1 MGFPFISDK
10 PDACKLQYSSGTLN
24 YDKFMDRCC
33 ICLHPLKCNLT
44 LILCR
49 KPVLSNLPSQEQ
61 VCFNETKEIKTAVEK
76 IECRIETE
84 RECQENVVNKCKEVY
99 SDIQCEK
106 VSFLRT
112 YLIQFL
118 LLDSLFLILIN

>member
-1 MGFPFISDK
+1 M
-10 PDACKLQYSSGTLN
+10 
-24 YDKFMDRCC
+24 
-33 ICLHPLKCNLT
+33 KCNLT

-49 KPVLSNLPSQEQ
+49 KPELSNLPSQEQ

-106 VSFLRT
+106 VSLLGT

-118 LLDSLFLILIN
+118 LLDSSLPLTASLSHLMTMLPKSSSCPKPAQRPNHAT